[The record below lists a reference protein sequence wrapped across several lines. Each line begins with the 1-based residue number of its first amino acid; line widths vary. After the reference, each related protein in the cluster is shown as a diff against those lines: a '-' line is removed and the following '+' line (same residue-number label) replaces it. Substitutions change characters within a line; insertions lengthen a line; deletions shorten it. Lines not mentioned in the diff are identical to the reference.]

1 MIKLCPTDTIISQ
14 MSGEKPST
22 FIETVK
28 LNDNCLT
35 RLKDLSEHSIF
46 NSY

>member
-22 FIETVK
+22 FIETV
-28 LNDNCLT
+28 NDNCLT
-35 RLKDLSEHSIF
+35 KLKDLSEHSIF